1 MRLER
6 LNQPRELQTYPNP
19 AKPGHGWSKAIKGK
33 GLDSL
38 GSPCPNRAFSEGCAD
53 SQAFFDFARGGAGR
67 RRGGPGAL
75 HWNRDHGKNI
85 PYVSISRNNFLFTPA
100 RRLHERRSRRSRTR
114 KPADIE
120 LAIAARVGIGGILPP
135 LPPPGSAAYVGPP
148 PCGLPRPSPGR
159 DCAARFSAVIDRK
172 PPIHE
177 PSAANTT

>member
-1 MRLER
+1 MAG
-6 LNQPRELQTYPNP
+6 PRPSKEKAWIPLDPLVRIEPFQRVALTPRPFLILP
-19 AKPGHGWSKAIKGK
+19 A
-33 GLDSL
+33 
-38 GSPCPNRAFSEGCAD
+38 
-53 SQAFFDFARGGAGR
+53 GGAGR